1 MVQHYIKSTYDSYF
15 NHVGN
20 PDMDVDNDDVEE
32 VHSPVD
38 MFIAINHFNL
48 LVRSGC
54 TSEVKRRIQD
64 GYNINFFDVEGFTA
78 LHHAVC
84 CGNMYMVNILLENR
98 ANFTARTWKG
108 LSVMM
113 LAVLRGRIKIFDIIA
128 EKFASRNPPIP
139 LNARFHVNSLNE
151 TLLMLACRAGHF
163 NMVERLLR
171 AGLDP
176 CEVDCSGETSLHH
189 AFSIRETPREEEVVL
204 MLLQSTQNRDF
215 INMKDHD
222 GNTALHKACKVDVD
236 PLGMIPLSTRS
247 AVPLY
252 RKESVE
258 TLLDHGASISLTNSK
273 KETALHVAA
282 RNKANFLYTLCY
294 AGADSSA
301 QDCKGHTPIHLAIL
315 GCRDSSKS
323 IMTIQSMCDSDQ
335 GYQPSYFK
343 IRDHEGMTPSL
354 LAFACTNYLAARWSR
369 LPQFYREEV
378 DIDGNTALHWTA
390 RIGAVEEVR
399 WLLDN
404 GANMHVSNLK
414 GQTPSNFAEMG
425 SHCSYGCGVCVSL
438 FHRRRRETQQD
449 ALGLAMGQHKHIGE
463 NSIIRF
469 LSPEL
474 VREVANYL

>member
-1 MVQHYIKSTYDSYF
+1 
-15 NHVGN
+15 
-20 PDMDVDNDDVEE
+20 MDVDNDDVEE

-189 AFSIRETPREEEVVL
+189 AFCIRETPREEEVVL

-222 GNTALHKACKVDVD
+222 GNTALHKACKVDID
-236 PLGMIPLSTRS
+236 PLGMMPLSNSLHPERPTRS
-247 AVPLY
+247 AVLLY

-301 QDCKGHTPIHLAIL
+301 QDCKGHTPIHLAIKM
-315 GCRDSSKS
+315 GRRDSRKS
-323 IMTIQSMCDSDQ
+323 IMAIQSMCDSDQ

-343 IRDHEGMTPSL
+343 IRDHKGMTPSL
-354 LAFACTNYLAARWSR
+354 LAFACANYLAAEWSR
-369 LPQFYREEV
+369 IPPFYREEV

-404 GANMHVSNLK
+404 GANMHVSNLE
-414 GQTPSNFAEMG
+414 GQTPLDFASMG
-425 SHCSYGCGVCVSL
+425 SGMGSECARL
-438 FHRRRRETQQD
+438 LQARRRDTRQD
-449 ALGLAMGQHKHIGE
+449 ALRLAMGQHERLGRD
-463 NSIIRF
+463 SIVGL

-474 VREVANYL
+474 VRKVAESL